1 MKKLLFLTFLSS
13 ILLSCSEDN
22 GDNSIIIPLFF
33 EKYDGVVWEN
43 ENDNQGTQTHQ
54 FIFNN
59 TEPKSFTM
67 YDLDIQLPPGE
78 CYPNPILPEYELI
91 ESENS
96 FQLTYYMD
104 FSPEIVAPVPLSYIM
119 TVSNDGNSLLFQR
132 TTDLSPEVYEPT
144 PDEYYFRT
152 SLENPCP
159 N

>member
-1 MKKLLFLTFLSS
+1 
-13 ILLSCSEDN
+13 
-22 GDNSIIIPLFF
+22 
-33 EKYDGVVWEN
+33 
-43 ENDNQGTQTHQ
+43 
-54 FIFNN
+54 
-59 TEPKSFTM
+59 M

-104 FSPEIVAPVPLSYIM
+104 FSPEIVEPVPLFYIM

-132 TTDLSPEVYEPT
+132 TTNLSPKVYEPT
-144 PDEYYFRT
+144 PDKYYFRT